1 MNDTIAA
8 ISTSMGAGA
17 IAIVRMSGFDSIN
30 IVDKVFDGKDLKT
43 VESHT
48 INYGYI
54 VDGSN
59 IIDEV
64 LVSIMKAPRTA
75 TMEDVV
81 EINCHGGVATTNK
94 ILELLLINGARLA
107 QPGEFTKRA
116 FLNGRINLLEAEAV
130 MDLVNSKTESARK
143 FSINHATGKFSDI
156 IRLFRQRLLEL
167 LANIEVNIDYPEY
180 EDIEVVT
187 IEDIKKHIKIM
198 RQSLKSIVDESENGQ
213 LIKNGIKVAIVGRPN
228 VGKSSL
234 LNRLLEEDKAIVT
247 DVAGTT
253 RDIVEGSI
261 TIGGILLNLVDTAG
275 IRNTNDVVEKFGVEK
290 SIKEMESAD
299 LVILVLNNN
308 EELIEEDRILLDK
321 VGEYKYITVINK
333 NDLDSKLN
341 VEELDSENVIF
352 TNTNSYSGIDS
363 LKNKIIEIFKLDEL
377 KEKDYNYFA
386 NVRQISLAKDA
397 LSTLFDVEKGIEDE
411 MPVDMIGIDIKKIW
425 TLLGEILGES
435 YDEELID
442 QLFSQFCLGK

>member
-8 ISTSMGAGA
+8 ISTALGVGA
-17 IAIVRMSGFDSIN
+17 IAIVRLSGEDSIK
-30 IVDKVFDGKDLKT
+30 IVSKMFKGQNLEEVP
-43 VESHT
+43 SHT
-48 INYGYI
+48 VNYGYI
-54 VDGSN
+54 MDNDN

-64 LVSIMKAPRTA
+64 LVSVMYAPKTA
-75 TMEDVV
+75 TMENVV
-81 EINCHGGVATTNK
+81 EINCHGGMATTNK
-94 ILELLLINGARLA
+94 ILELALLNGARLA
-107 QPGEFTKRA
+107 EPGEFTKRA
-116 FLNGRINLLEAEAV
+116 FLNGRINLIEAEAI

-143 FSINHATGKFSDI
+143 LSINHATGKFSEI
-156 IRLFRQRLLEL
+156 IRNFRQNLLEL

-187 IEDIKKHIKIM
+187 IEDIKEQVKSMKE
-198 RQSLKSIVDESENGQ
+198 SLDGIVRESENGKI
-213 LIKNGIKVAIVGRPN
+213 IKNGIKVAIVGRPN

-261 TIGGILLNLVDTAG
+261 MLDGILINLTDTAG
-275 IRNTNDVVEKFGVEK
+275 IRETDDIVEKAGVEK
-290 SIKEMESAD
+290 SVREMEKAD

-308 EELIEEDRILLDK
+308 EELTDSDKDLLDK
-321 VGEYKYITVINK
+321 IKLYQHIIVVNK
-333 NDLDSKLN
+333 DDLDSKLKLEDIDN
-341 VEELDSENVIF
+341 KNIIF
-352 TNTNSYSGIDS
+352 TNTNSYRGIES
-363 LKNKIIEIFKLDEL
+363 LKKKIIELFKLDEL

-386 NVRQISLAKDA
+386 NVRQISLAKEA
-397 LSTLFDVEKGIEDE
+397 LCTLNDVKNGIDGE

-425 TLLGEILGES
+425 NILGEILGES
-435 YDEELID
+435 YDDELID